1 MVLRLSFLSLLFFR
15 SFRLP
20 GGCFLLCLVFMFFV
34 DVFEFLM
41 FLFLVFFR
49 YVGSL
54 FMASAVFYTY
64 DKGADTSGM
73 QKGK

>member
-1 MVLRLSFLSLLFFR
+1 MFGVYL
-15 SFRLP
+15 
-20 GGCFLLCLVFMFFV
+20 FFV

-41 FLFLVFFR
+41 FLFLVLFR
-49 YVGSL
+49 YVRSL